1 MIDLGL
7 SFTIADIIDITI
19 ISYIVYR
26 LLLLIKGTRAFNM
39 IFGILVLVILS
50 FLSKYFG
57 LRTTSWMLSNFSGY
71 LFLTIVILF
80 APEIRRALAYI
91 GNTKVFGNISMQE
104 HVDVIDELIKT
115 STLLAN
121 RQIGALIV
129 IKRTTEIDQFIQGA
143 HEIDAKVNKDLL
155 MSIFNPYSPLH
166 DGAVIIEN
174 NRISKAAAILPLTK
188 KLEVDQ
194 RFGTRHR
201 AAIGITEESDAICLV
216 ISEERGTISVS
227 VNGHISTELS
237 AEMLRETLESLL
249 HTGKK

>member
-1 MIDLGL
+1 MIDFGL
-7 SFTIADIIDITI
+7 SFSLSDVIDVAI
-19 ISYIVYR
+19 ISYIIYK

-39 IFGILVLVILS
+39 MFGIFLLVLLS
-50 FLSKYFG
+50 FLSKFFG
-57 LRTTSWMLSNFSGY
+57 LKTTNWMLSNFSGY

-80 APEIRRALAYI
+80 SPEIRRALAYI
-91 GNTKVFGNISMQE
+91 GNTKVFGGITMQ
-104 HVDVIDELIKT
+104 DDINVIDELIKT

-129 IKRTTEIDQFIQGA
+129 IKRISEIDQFIQGA
-143 HEIDAKVNKDLL
+143 HEIDAKVTKDLL

-174 NRISKAAAILPLTK
+174 NRISKAGAILPLTK

-201 AAIGITEESDAICLV
+201 AAIGITEESDAVCLV

-237 AEMLRETLESLL
+237 AEMLRETLENLL